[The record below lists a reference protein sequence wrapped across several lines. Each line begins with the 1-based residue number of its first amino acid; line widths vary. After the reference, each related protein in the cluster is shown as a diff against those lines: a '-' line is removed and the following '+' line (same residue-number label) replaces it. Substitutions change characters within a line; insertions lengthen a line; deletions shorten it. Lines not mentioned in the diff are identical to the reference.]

1 MFAFRHVY
9 LHNIQ
14 DIRVERYNLIFTNI
28 NDCLLAKTWSLWL
41 QNFLGAKITKKIKYR
56 KKKRVKN
63 KTLKLLP
70 VEFRGILL
78 AKQQNLLI
86 S

>member
-41 QNFLGAKITKKIKYR
+41 QNFLGAKITKKNKISQE
-56 KKKRVKN
+56 KKSKK
-63 KTLKLLP
+63 
-70 VEFRGILL
+70 
-78 AKQQNLLI
+78 QNLKTFTCRI
-86 S
+86 